1 MPVAEAGGASRP
13 IAARFADAAG
23 CVLAAWLALTAA
35 ACESSPSVPEEGPPT
50 GPDSNPVL
58 MDTSGTLPSSLSAF
72 DTFRVSIPSGRML
85 GVIIESSQPVVVQ
98 MRGSQVYSSGGTSA
112 AVIPEITDEEA
123 LPQVIHG
130 NWVDPPPAAVYRLRV
145 VGVREAPERAQ
156 AELTMGGGMTSEW
169 IDPPLDLDVFTIR
182 LEQGERFL
190 AEAASD
196 QPVSIRIETPGGAAN
211 YAFVETGSE
220 LATSAVFQ
228 AQTSGEHRVTVVSAG
243 LTADVQ
249 TSYRLRIAPAP
260 SPASPVP
267 R

>member
-1 MPVAEAGGASRP
+1 MPDAGGASRST
-13 IAARFADAAG
+13 AARFVDAAG
-23 CVLAAWLALTAA
+23 GVLAAWLVVTAT
-35 ACESSPSVPEEGPPT
+35 ACESSPSVPEAEEGPE

-85 GVIIESSQPVVVQ
+85 GVIIASSQAIAVRT
-98 MRGSQVYSSGGTSA
+98 RGTQVYSSGGTSA

-123 LPQVIHG
+123 LLQVIHG
-130 NWVDPPPAAVYRLRV
+130 NWVNPPPAAAYRLRV

-156 AELTMGGGMTSEW
+156 AELTMGGGLTSEW
-169 IDPPLDLDVFTIR
+169 IDPPLDVDVFTIQ

-190 AEAASD
+190 VEAASD
-196 QPVSIRIETPGGAAN
+196 ARPVSIRIETPGGAAN
-211 YAFVETGSE
+211 YAFAETGSE

-228 AQTSGEHRVTVVSAG
+228 AQTSGEHSVTVVSAG

-249 TSYRLRIAPAP
+249 TSYRLRVARAPD
-260 SPASPVP
+260 PASRVP
-267 R
+267 H